1 MAARVGLTKADVV
14 AAAAAHADD
23 CGYDTLS
30 VTVLAQRLGIR
41 SQSVYAHVEG
51 MDEIRAELQ
60 MLSYRLM
67 GERITAAVGDLSGRA
82 AIIAWAS
89 AHLEFDLEHPGL
101 FAARNRPPGDD
112 PEMWNVIHDS
122 AVTSLVVLGSYG
134 LEGEEAMHFERLVWA
149 TLLGFAKMHHGNLYT
164 MPVDPRESYRRT
176 IEGLADQIEHRS
188 RELGCGPPGSRPA
201 RTTRGRQRTPA
212 VATATAPARRSQVS

>member
-1 MAARVGLTKADVV
+1 VV
-14 AAAAAHADD
+14 AAAAAHADE

-67 GERITAAVGDLSGRA
+67 GERITAAVGEHTGRA
-82 AIIAWAS
+82 AIIAWAN

-134 LEGEEAMHFERLVWA
+134 LEGEEAMHFARLVWA
-149 TLLGFAKMHHGNLYT
+149 TLLGFASMHHGGLYT
-164 MPVDPRESYRRT
+164 MPVDPRESYRLT
-176 IEGLADQIEHRS
+176 IEGLADQIEQRS
-188 RELGCGPPGSRPA
+188 RELGYGPPGSRA
-201 RTTRGRQRTPA
+201 ERRARGRKPA
-212 VATATAPARRSQVS
+212 VAAAAPARRRKVS

>member
-1 MAARVGLTKADVV
+1 VAARVGLTRADVV
-14 AAAAAHADD
+14 AAAAAHADE

-41 SQSVYAHVEG
+41 SQSVYAHVGG
-51 MDEIRAELQ
+51 MDDILAELQ

-67 GERITAAVGDLSGRA
+67 GERITAAVGDLTGRA
-82 AIIAWAS
+82 AIIAWAN

-134 LEGEEAMHFERLVWA
+134 LEGEEAMHFARLVWA
-149 TLLGFAKMHHGNLYT
+149 TLLGFASMHHGNLYT
-164 MPVDPRESYRRT
+164 MPVDPRESYRLT
-176 IEGLADQIEHRS
+176 IEGLADQIEQRS
-188 RELGCGPPGSRPA
+188 RELGYAAPGSRPEPGSRSRA
-201 RTTRGRQRTPA
+201 RKAA
-212 VATATAPARRSQVS
+212 VAAGPARRRKVS